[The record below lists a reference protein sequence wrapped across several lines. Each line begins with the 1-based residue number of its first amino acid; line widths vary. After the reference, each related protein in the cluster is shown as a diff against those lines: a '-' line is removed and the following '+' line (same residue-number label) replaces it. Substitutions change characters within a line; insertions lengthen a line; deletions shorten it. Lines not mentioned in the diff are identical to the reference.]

1 MDGESEVNFSS
12 NSLTPSWRRRS
23 TPQPQMLGRSKPRPQ
38 SYQSPSGLLIT
49 DFPVEDRGPL
59 PVAQTPS
66 QVPTASDGRTV
77 QRSPLLLCTHRRPVT
92 NGRTVSPEYRSVS
105 PRLRRLKSPQT
116 PKGALGGSP
125 KSPENGTVI
134 PPAPQR
140 LRPPP
145 SPNASA
151 PCSPEGARVGPTAS
165 PLPAPAANGL
175 TCHVDSPGCRLQSGQ
190 TAKDPER
197 GPSPQNRSLE
207 QKLPL
212 QRLPSQENELPE
224 TPSVVLST
232 NSPAAL
238 KVGKQQIIP
247 KSLASEIKISKS
259 SSQNVEPHKRLL
271 KVRSMVEGLGAS
283 LGPSEDEGEV
293 ENDLDSPGSL
303 RRGLRSTSYRR
314 AVVSGVDFDS
324 PTTSKKKNRMSQ
336 PILKVVMEDKE
347 KFSSLGRIK
356 KKVLK
361 GQGPFDG
368 EENAVLYQN
377 YKEKALDIDSDE
389 ESEPREQKSEEKI
402 VIQHKPLRS
411 TWSQLSAVKRNG
423 LSQTVSQEERKRQEA
438 IFEVISSEHSYLL
451 SLEILIRMFKNSKEL
466 SDTMTKT
473 ESHHLFS
480 NITDVCEASK
490 KFFTELE
497 ARHQNNIFIDDIS
510 DIVEKH
516 TASTF
521 DPYVKYCTNE
531 VYQQRTLQ
539 KLLATNPSF
548 KEVLSRIESHE
559 DCRNLP
565 MISFLILPMQRVT
578 RLPLLM
584 DTICQ
589 KTPKDSPKYEVC
601 KRALKELVRLCNEGA
616 RKMERTEMMY
626 TINSQLEFK
635 IKPFPLVSSS
645 RWLVKRGELTAYVE
659 DTVLFS
665 KRTSKQQVYFFL
677 FNDVLIITKKKSEES
692 YNVNDYSLRDQLL
705 VESCDNEELTSSP
718 GKNSSTMLY
727 SRQNSASH
735 LFTLTVLSNHANEKV
750 EMLLGAETQN
760 ATCLKPGITPAHRL
774 LSYSV
779 WRLGV
784 TSDAPSLRR
793 SITGQPFLSERA
805 RWITALG
812 HSSGKQPPDR
822 TSLTQVEIIR
832 SFTAKQPDELSLQ
845 VADVV
850 LIYQRVSDG
859 WYEGERLRDGERG
872 WFPMECA
879 KEITCQA
886 TIDKNVERMGRLLGL
901 ETNV

>member
-1 MDGESEVNFSS
+1 MDSESDVDFSS
-12 NSLTPSWRRRS
+12 NSLTPLWRRRS
-23 TPQPQMLGRSKPRPQ
+23 TPQPQLLGRSKPRPQ

-49 DFPVEDRGPL
+49 DFPVEDRGTL
-59 PVAQTPS
+59 PAVQTPT
-66 QVPTASDGRTV
+66 QVPTASEGRTV
-77 QRSPLLLCTHRRPVT
+77 QGNPLLLCTHRRVVT
-92 NGRTVSPEYRSVS
+92 NGRTVSPEYRAVS
-105 PRLRRLKSPQT
+105 PRLRRPKSPQA
-116 PKGALGGSP
+116 PKAFSGGSP
-125 KSPENGTVI
+125 KSPANGTVTS
-134 PPAPQR
+134 PMPHPLRPQR
-140 LRPPP
+140 TPN
-145 SPNASA
+145 SPAC
-151 PCSPEGARVGPTAS
+151 CSREGDLTGLTTS
-165 PLPAPAANGL
+165 PLLLPAANGL
-175 TCHVDSPGCRLQSGQ
+175 IPNIDSPGSGSQSGQ
-190 TAKDPER
+190 TTKDPEP
-197 GPSPQNRSLE
+197 GPSKLSPAPQKRSLE

-224 TPSVVLST
+224 NPSVVLST

-247 KSLASEIKISKS
+247 KNLASEIKISKS
-259 SSQNVEPHKRLL
+259 NSQNVEPHRRLL
-271 KVRSMVEGLGAS
+271 KVRSMVEGLGAP
-283 LGPSEDEGEV
+283 LGPADDEGEA
-293 ENDLDSPGSL
+293 ENDVDSPGSL

-314 AVVSGVDFDS
+314 AVVSGFDFDS

-336 PILKVVMEDKE
+336 PVLKAVMEDKE

-356 KKVLK
+356 KKMLK
-361 GQGPFDG
+361 GQGTFDG

-389 ESEPREQKSEEKI
+389 ESEPKEQKSDEKI
-402 VIQHKPLRS
+402 VIHHKPLRS
-411 TWSQLSAVKRNG
+411 TWSQLSA
-423 LSQTVSQEERKRQEA
+423 A

-480 NITDVCEASK
+480 NIMDVCEASK
-490 KFFTELE
+490 KFFMELE

-601 KRALKELVRLCNEGA
+601 KRALKEVSKLVRLCNEGA

-665 KRTSKQQVYFFL
+665 RRTSKQQVYFFL

-705 VESCDNEELTSSP
+705 VESCDNEELNSSP

-727 SRQNSASH
+727 SRQSSASH
-735 LFTLTVLSNHANEKV
+735 LFTLTVLSNHASEKV
-750 EMLLGAETQN
+750 EMLLGAETQ
-760 ATCLKPGITPAHRL
+760 
-774 LSYSV
+774 
-779 WRLGV
+779 
-784 TSDAPSLRR
+784 
-793 SITGQPFLSERA
+793 SERA

-812 HSSGKQPPDR
+812 HSSGKQPLDR

>member
-1 MDGESEVNFSS
+1 MNTESEVDFSS
-12 NSLTPSWRRRS
+12 NSLTPLWRRRS
-23 TPQPQMLGRSKPRPQ
+23 TPQPQLLGRSKPRPQ

-49 DFPVEDRGPL
+49 DFPVEDRETL
-59 PVAQTPS
+59 PAAQS
-66 QVPTASDGRTV
+66 LAEVPGASDGRTV
-77 QRSPLLLCTHRRPVT
+77 QRSPLLLCAHRRAVT
-92 NGRTVSPEYRSVS
+92 NGRTVSPEYRAVS
-105 PRLRRLKSPQT
+105 PRLRRPKSPQV
-116 PKGALGGSP
+116 PRVASDGSP
-125 KSPENGTVI
+125 KSAANGTATK
-134 PPAPQR
+134 PAPQP
-140 LRPPP
+140 LQPPRTP
-145 SPNASA
+145 RASS
-151 PCSPEGARVGPTAS
+151 PCSPEGDKPGFPSS
-165 PLPAPAANGL
+165 PLPSPAANGL
-175 TCHVDSPGCRLQSGQ
+175 SPGVSSQGAGSLSGCV
-190 TAKDPER
+190 AKDPER
-197 GPSPQNRSLE
+197 GPSRLSPSPPKRSLE

-212 QRLPSQENELPE
+212 QRLPSPENELLE
-224 TPSVVLST
+224 NPSVVLST

-247 KSLASEIKISKS
+247 KSLASEIKVSKS
-259 SSQNVEPHKRLL
+259 NSLNVEAHKRLL
-271 KVRSMVEGLGAS
+271 KVRSMVEGLGAP
-283 LGPSEDEGEV
+283 LGPAEDEGEA
-293 ENDLDSPGSL
+293 EHEADSPGSL

-324 PTTSKKKNRMSQ
+324 PGTSKKKNRMSQ
-336 PILKVVMEDKE
+336 PALKAVVEDKE

-356 KKVLK
+356 KKMLK
-361 GQGPFDG
+361 GQGTFDG

-389 ESEPREQKSEEKI
+389 ESELKEQKSDEKI
-402 VIQHKPLRS
+402 VIHHKPLRS
-411 TWSQLSAVKRNG
+411 TWSQLSA
-423 LSQTVSQEERKRQEA
+423 A

-451 SLEILIRMFKNSKEL
+451 SLEILIRMFKNSKAL

-490 KFFTELE
+490 K
-497 ARHQNNIFIDDIS
+497 
-510 DIVEKH
+510 
-516 TASTF
+516 
-521 DPYVKYCTNE
+521 
-531 VYQQRTLQ
+531 
-539 KLLATNPSF
+539 
-548 KEVLSRIESHE
+548 
-559 DCRNLP
+559 
-565 MISFLILPMQRVT
+565 
-578 RLPLLM
+578 
-584 DTICQ
+584 
-589 KTPKDSPKYEVC
+589 
-601 KRALKELVRLCNEGA
+601 LCNEGA

-635 IKPFPLVSSS
+635 IK
-645 RWLVKRGELTAYVE
+645 
-659 DTVLFS
+659 VLC
-665 KRTSKQQVYFFL
+665 Q
-677 FNDVLIITKKKSEES
+677 S

-705 VESCDNEELTSSP
+705 VESCDSEELNSSP

-750 EMLLGAETQN
+750 EMLLGAETQ
-760 ATCLKPGITPAHRL
+760 
-774 LSYSV
+774 
-779 WRLGV
+779 
-784 TSDAPSLRR
+784 
-793 SITGQPFLSERA
+793 SERA

-822 TSLTQVEIIR
+822 TSLTQVEITR

-859 WYEGERLRDGERG
+859 WFEGERLRDGERG

>member
-1 MDGESEVNFSS
+1 MDGESEVDFSRKS
-12 NSLTPSWRRRS
+12 VTPLWRRRS
-23 TPQPQMLGRSKPRPQ
+23 TPQPLLLARSKARPQ

-49 DFPVEDRGPL
+49 DFPVEDRGQL
-59 PVAQTPS
+59 PAAQTPA
-66 QVPTASDGRTV
+66 QVPAASDGRTV
-77 QRSPLLLCTHRRPVT
+77 QRSPLLLGAPQRAVA
-92 NGRTVSPEYRSVS
+92 NGRTVSPECRAAS
-105 PRLRRLKSPQT
+105 PRVRRPKSPQT
-116 PKGALGGSP
+116 PKPASGGSP
-125 KSPENGTVI
+125 KLSANGTVTSPAPLRSPRTPNAPAPCGPQEDPTGLNASPASAPTANGLAHI
-134 PPAPQR
+134 SHFTAPRWHSDPEPGSWRLSPAPQKR
-140 LRPPP
+140 
-145 SPNASA
+145 SS
-151 PCSPEGARVGPTAS
+151 E
-165 PLPAPAANGL
+165 
-175 TCHVDSPGCRLQSGQ
+175 Q
-190 TAKDPER
+190 T
-197 GPSPQNRSLE
+197 
-207 QKLPL
+207 LPL
-212 QRLPSQENELPE
+212 QRLPSPASELPE
-224 TPSVVLST
+224 HPAVVLST

-247 KSLASEIKISKS
+247 KSLALEIKISKS
-259 SSQNVEPHKRLL
+259 SSQNVEPHKRIL
-271 KVRSMVEGLGAS
+271 KVRSMVESLGAS
-283 LGPSEDEGEV
+283 LGHSGDEGEA

-314 AVVSGVDFDS
+314 AVVSGFDFDS
-324 PTTSKKKNRMSQ
+324 PTSSKKKNRMSQ
-336 PILKVVMEDKE
+336 PVLKAVVEDKE

-356 KKVLK
+356 KEMLK
-361 GQGPFDG
+361 GQGTFDG

-389 ESEPREQKSEEKI
+389 ESEPKGQKSDEKI
-402 VIQHKPLRS
+402 VVHHKPLRS

-423 LSQTVSQEERKRQEA
+423 LSRTVSQEERKRQEA

-548 KEVLSRIESHE
+548 KEVLSRIETHE

-601 KRALKELVRLCNEGA
+601 KRALKEVSKLVRLCNEGA

-645 RWLVKRGELTAYVE
+645 RWLVKRGELTAFVE

-705 VESCDNEELTSSP
+705 VESCDNEEFNPSP

-727 SRQNSASH
+727 SRQSSASH

-750 EMLLGAETQN
+750 EMLLGAETQ
-760 ATCLKPGITPAHRL
+760 
-774 LSYSV
+774 
-779 WRLGV
+779 
-784 TSDAPSLRR
+784 
-793 SITGQPFLSERA
+793 SERA
-805 RWITALG
+805 RWMTVLG

-822 TSLTQVEIIR
+822 TSLTQVEVTR

-850 LIYQRVSDG
+850 LIYQRVGDG

-879 KEITCQA
+879 REITCQA
-886 TIDKNVERMGRLLGL
+886 TISKNVETMGRLLGL

>member
-1 MDGESEVNFSS
+1 MDSESEVDFS
-12 NSLTPSWRRRS
+12 NNGVTPLWRRRS
-23 TPQPQMLGRSKPRPQ
+23 TPPLQLLGRSKPRPQ

-49 DFPVEDRGPL
+49 DFPVEELAAL
-59 PVAQTPS
+59 PAPQTPAR
-66 QVPTASDGRTV
+66 VPAAPDGRTV
-77 QRSPLLLCTHRRPVT
+77 TRSPQLLCAHRRPVT
-92 NGRTVSPEYRSVS
+92 NGRTVSPDYRAAS
-105 PRLRRLKSPQT
+105 PRLRR
-116 PKGALGGSP
+116 P
-125 KSPENGTVI
+125 KSPLVLHAASGGSQKSPANGTV
-134 PPAPQR
+134 
-140 LRPPP
+140 
-145 SPNASA
+145 
-151 PCSPEGARVGPTAS
+151 AS
-165 PLPAPAANGL
+165 PAALVSCASRTPDAPASYDPEEDRTRVTPSKASSPIANGL
-175 TCHVDSPGCRLQSGQ
+175 VPKNDSPGSASQTGQ
-190 TAKDPER
+190 TARDMEPGLSR
-197 GPSPQNRSLE
+197 LSPVPQHRSSE

-212 QRLPSQENELPE
+212 QRQSSQGNELPN
-224 TPSVVLST
+224 PSVVLST

-238 KVGKQQIIP
+238 KMGKQQIIP
-247 KSLASEIKISKS
+247 KSLASEIKLSKS
-259 SSQNVEPHKRLL
+259 NSQNVEPHRRLL
-271 KVRSMVEGLGAS
+271 KVRSMVEGLGAP
-283 LGPSEDEGEV
+283 LGHEGEEGEV
-293 ENDLDSPGSL
+293 DNDMDSPGSL

-314 AVVSGVDFDS
+314 AVVSGFDFDS
-324 PTTSKKKNRMSQ
+324 PTSSKKKNRMSQ
-336 PILKVVMEDKE
+336 PVLKAVMEDRE

-356 KKVLK
+356 KKMLK
-361 GQGPFDG
+361 GQGTFDG

-389 ESEPREQKSEEKI
+389 ESEPKEQKPEEKI
-402 VIQHKPLRS
+402 VIHHKPLRS

-451 SLEILIRMFKNSKEL
+451 SLEILIRMFKDSKEL

-473 ESHHLFS
+473 ERHHLFS

-601 KRALKELVRLCNEGA
+601 KRALKEVSKLVRLCNEGA

-665 KRTSKQQVYFFL
+665 KRMSKQQVYFFL

-705 VESCDNEELTSSP
+705 VESCDNEELNSSP
-718 GKNSSTMLY
+718 GKNTSTMLY
-727 SRQNSASH
+727 SRQSSATH

-750 EMLLGAETQN
+750 DMLLGAETQ
-760 ATCLKPGITPAHRL
+760 
-774 LSYSV
+774 
-779 WRLGV
+779 
-784 TSDAPSLRR
+784 
-793 SITGQPFLSERA
+793 SERA

-812 HSSGKQPPDR
+812 QSSGKQPPDR
-822 TSLTQVEIIR
+822 TTLTQVEIIR

-850 LIYQRVSDG
+850 LIYQRVGDG